1 MFDLDN
7 WQELFGTLRRNKL
20 RSFLTAFG
28 VFWGIFML
36 VVMLGAGRGLQNGA
50 TRGFTGFATNS
61 FFLWAQ
67 STSVPYKGFKSGR
80 EFDFENDDIEA
91 LKKNVPE
98 CEIIS
103 ARNQK
108 GDFGNNSAVTHG
120 TRAGSFQVLGDFP
133 QFLQIQPVK
142 KLEGRFINPLDIR
155 FNRKVAVI
163 GKKVVETLFGKD
175 TAVIGQSIGIAGIP
189 FLVVGVIRTAK
200 SKEDETLESIYLPF
214 TTFQR
219 TFNMGKRVGWFSIT
233 SKEGIPCSITE
244 EKAMKVLAE
253 RHSISPEDKSAI
265 GHWNKQEQFNKM
277 QNLFTGIRMLVWI
290 VGTGTLLAGIIGVS
304 NIMLIVVRERTREI
318 GIKRAIGASPRV
330 ILLQILSESVFL
342 TLLAGYFGLIS
353 GIFLMEGISSQLGEE
368 GTDMFV
374 NPSVDLFVA
383 LTSMGILVMG
393 GLLAG
398 LIPALRA
405 IRIQTVEALRA
416 E

>member
-253 RHSISPEDKSAI
+253 RHSISPEDKFAI